1 MNSANNISA
10 MSQAQTINE
19 CLRGQTSVN
28 PAHSNGK
35 PDVSSTTINIDVR
48 FASHS
53 TQPVQIK
60 RRQTK
65 MKKPVSL
72 SQTPF
77 TDLMLHSDKV
87 EALLRAIRGKG
98 SAPAA
103 RRTGTKPG
111 PTRVWAQK

>member
-1 MNSANNISA
+1 M
-10 MSQAQTINE
+10 
-19 CLRGQTSVN
+19 N

-35 PDVSSTTINIDVR
+35 PGVSSTTINIDVR
-48 FASHS
+48 FAPDSIQ
-53 TQPVQIK
+53 TVQIK
-60 RRQTK
+60 RRHNMK

-77 TDLMLHSDKV
+77 TDFMLHPGKV
-87 EALLRAIRGKG
+87 ETLLRIIRGKSG
-98 SAPAA
+98 GPAV